1 MTNEQRSRVDV
12 SRRGVLKGTATIAG
26 AAATAGRAGAYRDL
40 DVTLPA
46 TQNDG
51 EGRTFQLLG
60 IVGGWMGIAP
70 HDVDAV
76 SNPTLRLI
84 EGEQHEIIWTN
95 GDGATHNFNITSG
108 SAVGDNGEVLEATET
123 LTEQGATTSL
133 EFTPQEEME
142 EYFCQPHP
150 AQMRGPVELISPDE
164 VRELV
169 VHVEDENGEPLGAEV
184 LVGDRHS
191 FSNIAA
197 RPTPPEETSDEQA
210 MARFDLLEDGE
221 YDIEIWTY
229 GHERITDTVTV
240 DGSDRELVATLS
252 PIEPGEPTETYSMRL
267 EEGQWVCQSP
277 DSIADETNPTLELEA
292 GETYAVEWENAIGRH
307 QPEGE
312 NRHYEPLPGHNFAI
326 ASNGETNQWDTYV
339 RSDFTADE
347 GATQSVEFVAKEE
360 MAIYL
365 DQSQLDALGEITVS
379 GGDGETTGD

>member
-1 MTNEQRSRVDV
+1 
-12 SRRGVLKGTATIAG
+12 
-26 AAATAGRAGAYRDL
+26 
-40 DVTLPA
+40 
-46 TQNDG
+46 
-51 EGRTFQLLG
+51 
-60 IVGGWMGIAP
+60 
-70 HDVDAV
+70 
-76 SNPTLRLI
+76 LI

-267 EEGQWVCQSP
+267 EEGQWVGQSP

-307 QPEGE
+307 QPEGRTDTT
-312 NRHYEPLPGHNFAI
+312 NPSPATTSRSQATVRRTSGTRTSGRTSPPTKARPR
-326 ASNGETNQWDTYV
+326 ASSSSPKKRWPSISTSRNSMRSVKSPSAEGTAKQPATETVPPFGDHFSSVWSRFSQTARYGFQDCRGCRSV
-339 RSDFTADE
+339 RIDGTDADRTARTASCDRE
-347 GATQSVEFVAKEE
+347 
-360 MAIYL
+360 
-365 DQSQLDALGEITVS
+365 
-379 GGDGETTGD
+379 